1 MSSSPSPPSQISD
14 LRMAP
19 LVQLRQEVSRLRDE
33 EKLNRMEVEELS
45 AMQAARQRNGPVGA
59 NKIETGPTPSSRSSQ
74 PLPPP
79 PTTPNLPA
87 SPAAP
92 ATPIASSSDL
102 NYLAPSPDLPNRP
115 KVNLILYNKFEGFL
129 DWWREKDFIQPARSM
144 CSTECIV
151 TKSRNE
157 MSSADLILFHVKT
170 HSKSDFP
177 PRTGNVKWGYVSLEQ
192 PGYAPLLDDSG
203 YTSKFDY
210 SLTYDLDSSIPT
222 ITVSPHFTAQ
232 QYHDAKVL
240 SFAEK
245 DGFGEPNAIAAFV
258 SNCRAA
264 GAETR
269 LAMMEELS
277 KYMPVHSYGSCMNNK
292 KEPHLSDVKAENKQ
306 RVLQR
311 YKFYLSF
318 ENKIIKD
325 YVSEKV
331 FDGLLG
337 GTLPVYRGA
346 ESIDKFMP
354 SETTPAVVKMS
365 DFEDDMKALSQHLLK
380 LANDE
385 TEYNKYFQ
393 WKTEASQNRFQSVLD
408 MTAYKYTSLCRICA
422 KVLEDRGAS

>member
-1 MSSSPSPPSQISD
+1 M
-14 LRMAP
+14 
-19 LVQLRQEVSRLRDE
+19 
-33 EKLNRMEVEELS
+33 
-45 AMQAARQRNGPVGA
+45 
-59 NKIETGPTPSSRSSQ
+59 TH
-74 PLPPP
+74 LP
-79 PTTPNLPA
+79 
-87 SPAAP
+87 
-92 ATPIASSSDL
+92 
-102 NYLAPSPDLPNRP
+102 
-115 KVNLILYNKFEGFL
+115 
-129 DWWREKDFIQPARSM
+129 
-144 CSTECIV
+144 
-151 TKSRNE
+151 
-157 MSSADLILFHVKT
+157 H
-170 HSKSDFP
+170 H
-177 PRTGNVKWGYVSLEQ
+177 
-192 PGYAPLLDDSG
+192 
-203 YTSKFDY
+203 
-210 SLTYDLDSSIPT
+210 
-222 ITVSPHFTAQ
+222 
-232 QYHDAKVL
+232 

-277 KYMPVHSYGSCMNNK
+277 KYMLVHSYGSCMNNK

-365 DFEDDMKALSQHLLK
+365 DFGDDMKALSQHLLK

-422 KVLEDRGAS
+422 KVLEDRGQETERSERN